1 MCIQCQS
8 VSIENG
14 GLRGGSVAGL
24 QRKAKRFNSQ
34 ARTKKAIISLLNG
47 KDVFA
52 VLPTG
57 FGKSLIY
64 QSFVFSKEII
74 HGHSPSVIVVIPLR
88 SIVQEQ
94 LTSNEFN
101 LKAVELSLQD
111 DVLKN
116 VSEGEVEVVYAS
128 AENVLNDKFLS
139 ILRDS
144 NSPFRRR
151 LKLIVVDESHT
162 VFTW

>member
-1 MCIQCQS
+1 MKFY
-8 VSIENG
+8 
-14 GLRGGSVAGL
+14 RGFA
-24 QRKAKRFNSQ
+24 RKKLSGIVLKPEQ
-34 ARTKKAIISLLNG
+34 KEAIISLFKG

-64 QSFVFSKEII
+64 QSFVFGKEII
-74 HGHSPSVIVVIPLR
+74 DGHSPAVIVVILLR

-94 LTSNEFN
+94 LSSNDFN
-101 LKAVELSLQD
+101 LKAVEVSLQD

-116 VSEGEVEVVYAS
+116 VSEGGVEVVYTS

-144 NSPFRRR
+144 NSQFRGH

-162 VFTW
+162 VFIW

>member
-1 MCIQCQS
+1 MADYEEVRVCKEKLSGIILKPEQK
-8 VSIENG
+8 E
-14 GLRGGSVAGL
+14 
-24 QRKAKRFNSQ
+24 
-34 ARTKKAIISLLNG
+34 AIKSLLKG

-64 QSFVFSKEII
+64 QSFVFGKEII
-74 HGHSPSVIVVIPLR
+74 DGHSPAVIVVIPLR

-111 DVLKN
+111 DVLKH
-116 VSEGEVEVVYAS
+116 VSEGGVEVVYTS
-128 AENVLNDKFLS
+128 AENVLHDKCLS

-144 NSPFRRR
+144 NSQFRQH